1 MSRGGAVLASLLVT
15 IGRPAWWL
23 LALAAFLVRG
33 GFVVFV
39 LPIVLLP
46 SPLAISNMVAPFII
60 PVALGRIGA
69 DVVLLALV
77 AGIALV
83 GWLIVAGW
91 IAAALEL
98 ALLREQAA
106 AAAEEGIPPDGFRD
120 GRSLVESASAPRR
133 DRVLIRWMVV
143 TRLVAWLPLGAA
155 LVIGTVRIVAITY
168 VELTRPDSVA
178 TPLALRVGQAAAPE
192 LTAIAVTWL
201 LGELVGGLASRR
213 IVLDGARPGRALL
226 AAAGDVIRRPGS
238 TLLPWLITTLFLLAI
253 AGGAVGAA
261 SVSWSR
267 LIEALADAEVDPVM
281 VAINLFLFVAI
292 WLAALDL
299 TAICAAVRG
308 SVQTFEVL
316 HRRSATGTFG
326 ASKHHRPGDWSVP
339 DEGGSL

>member
-15 IGRPAWWL
+15 IGRPTWWL
-23 LALAAFLVRG
+23 LALAAFLSRG

-69 DVVLLALV
+69 DVVLLAVV
-77 AGIALV
+77 AGIVLV
-83 GWLIVAGW
+83 GWLIVGGW

-98 ALLREQAA
+98 ALFREQAA
-106 AAAEEGIPPDGFRD
+106 AAAEEGIPSDVSGDVRAHA
-120 GRSLVESASAPRR
+120 EATSAPRR
-133 DRVLIRWMVV
+133 DRVLIRWIVV
-143 TRLVAWLPLGAA
+143 TRLVAWLPLGVA
-155 LVIGTVRIVAITY
+155 LVIGTLRIVALTY

-192 LTAIAVTWL
+192 LTVVAVAWL

-213 IVLDGARPGRALL
+213 VALDGLRPGGALL

-238 TLLPWLITTLFLLAI
+238 TLLPWLITTLFLLTI

-261 SVSWSR
+261 SIAWSR
-267 LIEALADAEVDPVM
+267 LIAALGAAEVDPAM
-281 VAINLFLFVAI
+281 VAVNLFLFVAI

-299 TAICAAVRG
+299 TGIFAAVRG
-308 SVQTFEVL
+308 SLQTFGVL
-316 HRRSATGTFG
+316 LRRSATGTFG